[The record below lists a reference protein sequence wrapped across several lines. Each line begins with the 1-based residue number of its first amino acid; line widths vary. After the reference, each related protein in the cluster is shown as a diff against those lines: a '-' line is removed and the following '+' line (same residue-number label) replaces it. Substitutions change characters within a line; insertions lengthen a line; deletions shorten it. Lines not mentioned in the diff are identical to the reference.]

1 MSAPAEKTLQ
11 STKSEISNI
20 VHHKARHCR
29 IAVIGVG
36 DVGNNAIDRLIGM
49 GGLDAECIAINTDR
63 LHLNAIRAAQKILIG
78 EKTCRGSGSGGD
90 PRVGRAAIEESRRQI
105 EDILSNVDVV
115 FVAAGLGG
123 GTGTGAAPTVA
134 EIARR
139 NGAVVIGVV
148 TMPLEVER
156 SGIECAT
163 RGLAEMRRQCDTVVV
178 IDHRRLRN
186 LVPQLPL
193 KEEEAFEVADQMLA
207 STIDEIVETISGPSL
222 IDLDF
227 SNFEAI
233 VRKGGVAAVGV
244 GESDAP
250 NRVEEAVR
258 NAFKS
263 SLLSGDCAGASG
275 ALIHVTGDDKMTV
288 EEANRVG
295 EIVAEMMRNNALV
308 SWSAKVNP
316 SLPGI
321 LKVTLV
327 MTGIHSPYLQGGF
340 SMIAPDL
347 YEMDHQAEPE
357 KPLHINL
364 DLYQLE
370 DFE

>member
-11 STKSEISNI
+11 STKSEIPNR
-20 VHHKARHCR
+20 VHRKARHCQ

-36 DVGNNAIDRLIGM
+36 DVGNNTIDRLTGM
-49 GGLDAECIAINTDR
+49 GDLDAECIAINTDR
-63 LHLNAIRAAQKILIG
+63 LHLNAIRATQKILIG
-78 EKTCRGSGSGGD
+78 EETCHGLGSGGD
-90 PRVGRAAIEESRRQI
+90 LRVGRAAIEESRKLI
-105 EDILSNVDVV
+105 EACLSNVDVV

-134 EIARR
+134 EIARS

-156 SGIECAT
+156 SGIERAAQ
-163 RGLAEMRRQCDTVVV
+163 GLAEMRRQCDTVVV

-186 LVPQLPL
+186 LVLQLPL
-193 KEEEAFEVADQMLA
+193 KEEKAFKVADQILA
-207 STIDEIVETISGPSL
+207 NTINEIVETISGPSL

-233 VRKGGVAAVGV
+233 VRRGGVTAVGV
-244 GESDAP
+244 GESNAP

-263 SLLSGDCAGASG
+263 PMLDVDCAGASG
-275 ALIHVTGDDKMTV
+275 ALVHVTGDDKMTV

-327 MTGIHSPYLQGGF
+327 MTGIQSPYLLGGF

-347 YEMDHQAEPE
+347 YEMDHQTEPE
-357 KPLHINL
+357 KPLQINL

>member
-1 MSAPAEKTLQ
+1 MSAPAENTLQ
-11 STKSEISNI
+11 STKSEKSNR
-20 VHHKARHCR
+20 VHRKATHRQ

-36 DVGNNAIDRLIGM
+36 DVGNKTIDRLIGM
-49 GGLDAECIAINTDR
+49 GGLDAKSIAINTDR
-63 LHLNAIRAAQKILIG
+63 LPLNALRAGQKILIG
-78 EKTCRGSGSGGD
+78 EKACRGSGSGGD
-90 PRVGRAAIEESRRQI
+90 PRVGRTAIEESRKRI
-105 EDILSNVDVV
+105 EDILSNMDVV
-115 FVAAGLGG
+115 FIAAGLGG

-134 EIARR
+134 GIARQ

-148 TMPLEVER
+148 TMPLEVEG
-156 SGIECAT
+156 SGIECAAQ
-163 RGLAEMRRQCDTVVV
+163 GLAEMRRQCDTVLV

-186 LVPQLPL
+186 LRPQFPL
-193 KEEEAFEVADQMLA
+193 NDEEAYEVADQVLA
-207 STIDEIVETISGPSL
+207 NATSEMVETISGPSL
-222 IDLDF
+222 IDLGF

-233 VRKGGVAAVGV
+233 VRKGGVAAIGI
-244 GESDAP
+244 GESNAP

-263 SLLSGDCAGASG
+263 PMLDVDYAGASG
-275 ALIHVTGDDKMTV
+275 ALINVTGDDKMTV

-295 EIVAEMMRNNALV
+295 EIVAEMMHNNALV

-327 MTGIHSPYLQGGF
+327 MTGIQPPFRLSGF
-340 SMIAPDL
+340 SMVAPDL

-357 KPLHINL
+357 KPLQINL
-364 DLYQLE
+364 GLYQLE

>member
-1 MSAPAEKTLQ
+1 MSAPAEKILQ
-11 STKSEISNI
+11 SKSEISNR
-20 VHHKARHCR
+20 VHHKAMHCR
-29 IAVIGVG
+29 IVVIGVG
-36 DVGNNAIDRLIGM
+36 DVGSNAIDRLVAM

-78 EKTCRGSGSGGD
+78 EKTCRGSGSAGD
-90 PRVGRAAIEESRRQI
+90 PRVGRAAIEESRKRIQN
-105 EDILSNVDVV
+105 ILSNVDVV

-134 EIARR
+134 EIAHR

-148 TMPLEVER
+148 TMPFEVEM
-156 SGIECAT
+156 SEIKCAT
-163 RGLAEMRRQCDTVVV
+163 RGLAEMQRQCDTVVV
-178 IDHRRLRN
+178 IDHRMLRN
-186 LVPQLPL
+186 LAPQLPL
-193 KEEEAFEVADQMLA
+193 KEEVFKVADQTLA
-207 STIDEIVETISGPSL
+207 NTINEIVETISGPSL

-263 SLLSGDCAGASG
+263 SLLSVDCAGASG
-275 ALIHVTGDDKMTV
+275 ALINVTGDDKMTV

-295 EIVAEMMRNNALV
+295 EFVAEMMRNNALV

-327 MTGIHSPYLQGGF
+327 MTGIQSPYLLGGF
-340 SMIAPDL
+340 SMTAPDL

-357 KPLHINL
+357 KPLQINL

>member
-1 MSAPAEKTLQ
+1 MSAPAEKPLQ
-11 STKSEISNI
+11 STKPKISNRA
-20 VHHKARHCR
+20 HRKARLCR

-36 DVGNNAIDRLIGM
+36 DVGNNTIDRLTGR
-49 GGLDAECIAINTDR
+49 GNLEAECIAINTNR

-90 PRVGRAAIEESRRQI
+90 ARVGRAAIEESQKLI
-105 EDILSNVDVV
+105 EARLSNADVV

-148 TMPLEVER
+148 TMPLDVEGL
-156 SGIECAT
+156 GIERAT
-163 RGLAEMRRQCDTVVV
+163 QGLAEMRRQCDTVVV
-178 IDHRRLRN
+178 IDHGRLRN
-186 LVPQLPL
+186 LIPQLPL
-193 KEEEAFEVADQMLA
+193 KEEEAFKVADQILA
-207 STIDEIVETISGPSL
+207 STINDIVETISGPNL

-244 GESDAP
+244 GESNAP

-263 SLLSGDCAGASG
+263 PMLDVDCAGASG
-275 ALIHVTGDDKMTV
+275 ALVHVTGDDKMTV

-316 SLPGI
+316 SLPGVV
-321 LKVTLV
+321 KVTLV
-327 MTGIHSPYLQGGF
+327 MTGIQSPYLLGGF

-347 YEMDHQAEPE
+347 YEMDHQGEPE
-357 KPLHINL
+357 KPLQIDL
-364 DLYQLE
+364 GLYQLE
-370 DFE
+370 